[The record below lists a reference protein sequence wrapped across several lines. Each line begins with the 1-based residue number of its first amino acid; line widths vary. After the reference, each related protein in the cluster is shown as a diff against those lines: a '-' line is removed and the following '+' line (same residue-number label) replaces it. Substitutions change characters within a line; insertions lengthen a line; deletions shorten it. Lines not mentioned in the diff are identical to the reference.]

1 MTSPVRAPRSTPRSF
16 PGVAVAKSRPDLRI
30 VGAPRR
36 RSRTGL
42 LVGAATV
49 VVFGALFAGAVAHS
63 LLVSGQVHL
72 DEVGV
77 ETRAQQERLELEQL
91 DLAGLQS
98 PGRIAREATHLGMVP
113 AGQQNWISPVA
124 GAGAVVTGAAP
135 EPAPPPPTDAVTDT
149 RGEAGDGTGSGARS
163 DGAGDQPRD
172 GSADQSPDRDG
183 GGSELAAATTETA
196 TAEP

>member
-1 MTSPVRAPRSTPRSF
+1 MTSPVRTPRSTPRSF
-16 PGVAVAKSRPDLRI
+16 PGVDPARARPDLRI

-72 DEVGV
+72 DGVGV
-77 ETRAQQERLELEQL
+77 ETRAQQERLEREQL

-98 PGRIAREATHLGMVP
+98 PARIAREATRLGMVP
-113 AGQQNWISPVA
+113 ARQQNWVSPVA
-124 GAGAVVTGAAP
+124 GAGPVVTGAAP
-135 EPAPPPPTDAVTDT
+135 QATPPPPVGSKTETG
-149 RGEAGDGTGSGARS
+149 GEPADGTGTGASSG
-163 DGAGDQPRD
+163 
-172 GSADQSPDRDG
+172 GSADDTEDVPVDRPPDRDG
-183 GGSELAAATTETA
+183 GGSELASATTEAATTQ
-196 TAEP
+196 P